1 MLETKY
7 GLKYSMPHSVVHI
20 VDNSM
25 YNGELPTIIV
35 DDPSLYATIVVSGAP
50 MGADNEIISINRSDV
65 LNIAYG
71 MSTLSSGDISKYGQS
86 VTYPSALINQNVP
99 VKFMRV
105 TPEDSTYAFSCLLI
119 QWRWDGNNMHVRFKT
134 TSSNANNGLPAGIV
148 HSSFKNPA
156 RLNAALVRGFSSKT
170 LQPKTDAIEDET
182 DGTSWKQRVFMTT
195 IAAGR
200 GKIYNYYN
208 YAINQTQQS
217 KRPANTRYMF
227 ATIDTRTD
235 QTVERFY
242 ASLINQNNGNRADA
256 IETVNVQVGKR
267 VKGSSILIPTINES
281 AVKEL
286 YNDYMKQMK
295 YMIDNDILPEQSS
308 SMKWVKDVY
317 ATMTINIFDP
327 IYGRYIYNGDVDVQL
342 PYFQVDMFN
351 LDIPKLAEANRITVI
366 LDNDEK
372 VADYINHPTGLL
384 NILENQTIGVTS
396 TSDDFHVGDIFL
408 TNATTMTLS
417 MITTIN
423 QYTGAVT
430 SIPIS
435 QVYTDT
441 EKSDKDMFRAYIS
454 LGSAT
459 TISSE
464 AAKAAIKD
472 EVQKLIDS
480 RKLSPRVNANNSTAS
495 LTVYYPDYVLVGY
508 VNSTKFGIAKVTY
521 DDLSAGSTS
530 VTFNITNVYGTQDEI
545 YPILVYP
552 TSTVSFFATS
562 SDTSSPS
569 GIYWNAS
576 GATVIDLENVLDQD
590 HIGVYVN
597 GYVTDTNGNITRY
610 SVPGDADDVN
620 TFHIGLCPTSIT
632 ITKEIVNNSYD
643 AIIYAPAVDTP
654 FEWSITGGTRSAE
667 SPITGYQNKDRVKLV
682 ATSGNMIPT
691 TIFEIKD
698 ISIVDAATG
707 SQTCSLAL
715 VSAETQQNRQI
726 KPGTY
731 TTEAVEY
738 ITGYTKVA
746 ATDPAPTWEASKY
759 YKNEDGKYIVT
770 TTEPDD
776 WSTNYTNYYT
786 ANKSVSAGTGLKV
799 VVTTENIRVKV
810 PSNATPEYIQR
821 YNISGTQG
829 SIFRYGMDPTLIPS
843 NYYSDSYGLN
853 PNSELGGVPVE
864 HGYAGFFDDD
874 ISDIELKWRYSALL
888 VKAFKGEKPFDPRIK
903 SPTRC
908 TAKFLFD
915 GGFNTIVGQ
924 TILPYMVYKPIDII
938 NASTIYTEDEKEA
951 ILLNNDLIANIK
963 EFEDIDVKQAMYDLM
978 EYRCYYGI
986 PEDKRPIGPGSG
998 LSLHLDSGITDA
1010 NTAMLINTSFTKRFS
1025 NPNASWD
1032 IGGYVSAVDGVSYT
1046 YTKWIVDHMF
1056 AHLKQY
1062 TINKPFTG
1070 KYTNISPNEYTSFFP
1085 DVDTAD
1091 WEYREL
1097 LYNSGGNAWI
1107 MDVNGNLQRN
1117 SQRTLYRE
1125 GDTSD
1130 LIQESNM
1137 RTLSQLVYLLQNKI
1151 DTYLLE
1157 YNDDGVLKTLKDDV
1171 DNMFTNWVGN
1181 LVQGLDITFQRDINP
1196 LDGGEIVVCYC
1207 NVTFR
1212 GLILRVP
1219 IIVNVQRRTDSE

>member
-25 YNGELPTIIV
+25 YNGQTPTVIV

-50 MGADNEIISINRSDV
+50 MGADNEIIPINRSDV

-71 MSTLSSGDISKYGQS
+71 MRNLSSSDINKYGQS
-86 VTYPSALINQNVP
+86 VTYPSALINQDVP

-134 TSSNANNGLPAGIV
+134 TSGDANNGLPAGIV

-170 LQPKTDAIEDET
+170 LQPKTDAIEDDT

-200 GKIYNYYN
+200 GKVYNYYN

-242 ASLINQNNGNRADA
+242 ASLVNQNNGNRTDA
-256 IETVNVQVGKR
+256 VETVNVQVGKR

-281 AVKEL
+281 AVQEL

-295 YMIDNDILPEQSS
+295 YMIDSDILPEQSS

-317 ATMTINIFDP
+317 ATMTVNIFDP
-327 IYGRYIYNGDVDVQL
+327 IYGRYIYNGDADVQL

-366 LDNDEK
+366 LDDDEK
-372 VADYINHPTGLL
+372 VADYINNPTGLL
-384 NILENQTIGVTS
+384 NILENQTVGVTS

-408 TNATTMTLS
+408 TNSTTMTLS

-435 QVYTDT
+435 QIYTDT
-441 EKSDKDMFRAYIS
+441 EKTEKDMFRAYIS
-454 LGSAT
+454 LGTAT

-464 AAKAAIKD
+464 AAKTAIKD
-472 EVQKLIDS
+472 EVQKIIDS
-480 RKLSPRVNANNSTAS
+480 RKLSPRVNSNSSTS
-495 LTVYYPDYVLVGY
+495 STTVYYPDYVLVGY
-508 VNSTKFGIAKVTY
+508 VNATKFGIAKVTY
-521 DDLSAGSTS
+521 DDLSEGSTS
-530 VTFNITNVYGTQDEI
+530 VTFNITNVYSTQDEI

-562 SDTSSPS
+562 SDATSPS
-569 GIYWNAS
+569 GIYWNTS
-576 GATVIDLENVLDQD
+576 GATVIDIENSLDQE
-590 HIGVYVN
+590 HVGVYVN
-597 GYVTDTNGNITRY
+597 GYVSDTNGDITRY
-610 SVPGDADDVN
+610 NVPGDADDVN
-620 TFHIGLCPTSIT
+620 AFHIGPCPTSIT
-632 ITKEIVNNSYD
+632 ITKDIVNNSYD
-643 AIIYAPAVDTP
+643 AIIYAPSADTS
-654 FEWSITGGTRSAE
+654 FEWSITGGTRSTE
-667 SPITGYQNKDRVKLV
+667 SPITGYQNKDRIKLV
-682 ATSGNMIPT
+682 AASGSTIPT
-691 TIFEIKD
+691 TIFELKD
-698 ISIVDAATG
+698 VSIVDAATG
-707 SQTCSLAL
+707 AQTCSLAL

-746 ATDPAPTWEASKY
+746 EADPAPTWEANKY
-759 YKNEDGKYIVT
+759 YKNEDGRYTLT

-776 WSTNYTNYYT
+776 WGANYTNYYT

-810 PSNATPEYIQR
+810 PSNASPEYIQR

-829 SIFRYGMDPTLIPS
+829 SIFRYGMDPTFIPA
-843 NYYSDSYGLN
+843 NYYSESYGLN
-853 PNSELGGVPVE
+853 PNSELGGIPVE

-908 TAKFLFD
+908 PAKFMFD

-986 PEDKRPIGPGSG
+986 PDDKRPIGPGSG
-998 LSLHLDSGITDA
+998 LSLHLDSGVTDA
-1010 NTAMLINTSFTKRFS
+1010 NTAMLINTSFAKRFS

-1032 IGGYVSAVDGVSYT
+1032 IGGYVSATDGVSYT

-1070 KYTNISPNEYTSFFP
+1070 KYTNINPDDYTSFFP
-1085 DVDTAD
+1085 DIDTTD

-1107 MDVNGNLQRN
+1107 MDVNGNLQRK

-1130 LIQESNM
+1130 LIQENNM
-1137 RTLSQLVYLLQNKI
+1137 RTLSQLVYILQNKI
-1151 DTYLLE
+1151 DSYLLE

-1181 LVQGLDITFQRDINP
+1181 LVQALDITFQRDINP